1 MKLKMIALAA
11 ALVASIGGANAQVI
25 PGGSEVLATISDGAN
40 QAVTFDLGVLSTD
53 LFAAA
58 STSAVSLDWNLYT
71 GAFTD
76 NSVTKTSFGS
86 ALQTSGLNY
95 AGHLTAASALV
106 TSTAARISAFGGD
119 GLLGPAGSVQYVTTE
134 AVPLAPNTLTNGN
147 LSNFS
152 NLYNFMAPANQDG
165 SQAYTF
171 VTADTQNANYNNF
184 ASFAGVGGAPA
195 QDVSLASAASGVNF
209 YRIIN
214 SNASSSAYVSQ
225 ASFAKLTFNAST
237 GDLLLTSTVAAV
249 PEAETYAMLLAGLGA
264 IGTIIRRRRTV

>member
-1 MKLKMIALAA
+1 
-11 ALVASIGGANAQVI
+11 LVASIGGANAQVI
-25 PGGSEVLATISDGAN
+25 PGGSEVPATISDGAN

-53 LFAAA
+53 LFA
-58 STSAVSLDWNLYT
+58 TFSATGVKLDWNLYT
-71 GAFTD
+71 GAFKD
-76 NSVTKTSFGS
+76 LSATKTALGS
-86 ALQTSGLNY
+86 ALEATATATTTALNY
-95 AGHLTAASALV
+95 GNQLNATSALV

-147 LSNFS
+147 LSNFN
-152 NLYNFMAPANQDG
+152 NLYNFMAPANQNG

-214 SNASSSAYVSQ
+214 TNASSSAYVSQ
-225 ASFAKLTFNAST
+225 QSFAKMTFNAST
-237 GDLLLTSTVAAV
+237 GDLVFSSVSTV